1 MYDWKSWRTLFPLI
15 LSLIGMI
22 FFVSIS
28 FYNQCLDTDFHQLFY
43 SKYFASEPLIK
54 GSIFHKATAKVGYFC
69 TFIHGVIV
77 WSLLYYMPLYYE
89 VAKNYNSIE
98 SGIAIFPFTFTTA
111 PAAIV
116 VGFII
121 TKTGKYRPSIVCF
134 LIITLFQNFG
144 LDG

>member
-1 MYDWKSWRTLFPLI
+1 
-15 LSLIGMI
+15 
-22 FFVSIS
+22 
-28 FYNQCLDTDFHQLFY
+28 
-43 SKYFASEPLIK
+43 
-54 GSIFHKATAKVGYFC
+54 
-69 TFIHGVIV
+69 
-77 WSLLYYMPLYYE
+77 MPLYYE

-134 LIITLFQNFG
+134 LIITLFQDFDFDGLLTFG
-144 LDG
+144 TA